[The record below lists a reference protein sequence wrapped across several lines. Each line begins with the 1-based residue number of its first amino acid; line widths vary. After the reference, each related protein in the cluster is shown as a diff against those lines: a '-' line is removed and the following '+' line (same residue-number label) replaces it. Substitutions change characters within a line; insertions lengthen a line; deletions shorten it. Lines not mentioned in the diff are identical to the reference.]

1 MPKET
6 HFYDTINA
14 IKNYD
19 TSTNNYNT
27 YYHTFNVSFPFKFP
41 IINLKSITLKSVEMP
56 IVLTTLRNANNT
68 CAFYIRYTFGGS
80 NSGLTVVLTD
90 RKYYTINSLLSL
102 INTRISMAISGI
114 VGLSIVF
121 SSAEAASGFLCVIDH
136 NCTSIEIEDTPLTRN
151 ILGFTIFTDSNYG
164 IDFYAQSPINLFAID
179 TCIYIK
185 ILNLPVMNNN
195 NGNGYTFKVPFNT
208 TEKYNGSTI
217 GNHLIYFNDTTE
229 HQTIFFNDTNFVLN
243 KFDVVVVDRL
253 GALLVGYHNWTFSL
267 ILDYKTEN
275 NNNEQQFLNINN

>member
-6 HFYDTINA
+6 HFFDTINA

-27 YYHTFNVSFPFKFP
+27 YYHTFNVTFPFKFP

-56 IVLTTLRNANNT
+56 IVLNTLRNANNS
-68 CAFYIRYTFGGS
+68 CAFNIRFTYGGS
-80 NSGLTVVLTD
+80 NSGFTVVLTA

-102 INTRISMAISGI
+102 INTRISEVIGGTP
-114 VGLSIVF
+114 GLTINF
-121 SSAEAASGFLCVIDH
+121 SAMEAADGTICFINH
-136 NCTSIEIEDTPLTRN
+136 ICTTIELEDTPLTRH
-151 ILGFTIFTDSNYG
+151 ILGFTIFTDTLDG
-164 IDFYAQSPINLFAID
+164 IFFTGQSPINLWAID

-195 NGNGYTFKVPFNT
+195 NGNGYTFKIPFNT

-217 GNHLIYFNDTTE
+217 L
-229 HQTIFFNDTNFVLN
+229 
-243 KFDVVVVDRL
+243 
-253 GALLVGYHNWTFSL
+253 
-267 ILDYKTEN
+267 
-275 NNNEQQFLNINN
+275 

>member
-6 HFYDTINA
+6 HFFDTINA

-19 TSTNNYNT
+19 IATNNYNT

-121 SSAEAASGFLCVIDH
+121 LSAEAASGFLCVIDH
-136 NCTSIEIEDTPLTRN
+136 NCTSIELEDTPLTRN

-195 NGNGYTFKVPFNT
+195 SINGYTFKIPLNNVI
-208 TEKYNGSTI
+208 NGTV
-217 GNHLIYFNDTTE
+217 YFSDASE
-229 HQTIFFNDTNFVLN
+229 HQTIYFNNTNFVLN
-243 KFDVVVVDRL
+243 KLDVVVVDRL
-253 GALLVGYHNWTFSL
+253 GFNLSGFNYWTFSL
-267 ILDYKTEN
+267 IIDYAEIN
-275 NNNEQQFLNINN
+275 NNTPQFLNINN